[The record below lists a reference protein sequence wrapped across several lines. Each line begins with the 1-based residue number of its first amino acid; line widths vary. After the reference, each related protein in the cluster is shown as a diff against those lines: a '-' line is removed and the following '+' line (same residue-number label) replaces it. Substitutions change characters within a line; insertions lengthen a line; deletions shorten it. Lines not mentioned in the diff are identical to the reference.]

1 MQATRSLHTSSRGA
15 QRAPS
20 RLLGCL
26 ILAIGALGL
35 FYSSQALAQ
44 ANFAQI
50 QGTVT
55 AEETGKSLGS
65 VTVVVNGP
73 ALQEFQSEVTDNS
86 GRYLITQLPPGDD
99 YVVSFYFGSDDKP
112 RVQRP
117 GIRLSL
123 GKTITVN
130 ASIKL
135 TAGKRDVKII
145 QEAAPNV
152 DTASTS
158 TGVEVNKEVVKN
170 TAVRGRTF
178 ESLITLA
185 PGTADVAGKTGAAG
199 GDVGVQISGS
209 TGNENNYIIDGLN
222 TSDPSHGLIGT
233 QLSQYFIKE
242 VNIITGGYQ
251 AEYGRATGGIINL
264 ATNSGSNEFHGSV
277 FGSYQPPSLDPR
289 GVARLGEALI
299 TRNRVDA
306 GQTYDFGFEVG
317 GPIWKDRIW
326 FYAGFAPTFTDHI
339 YRLTV
344 RTQQFDATSPSAQ
357 HAAIDPN
364 FECPS
369 YLASNRLCDGPR
381 QLALLTNEID
391 GSTRNLSGNQRLYN
405 GIAKLQFNF
414 NPDHNITLTYIGS
427 PTTFDD
433 YAAVRGVDL
442 ESQRYTQVDQVHDA
456 IFHYIGKVAD
466 RKLQFDVLYGYHY
479 QQSTVTPNDS
489 STSLIN
495 WLRSATNPFTLADF
509 ENIPDCA
516 RQTQPLPT
524 AANPNNTYSFNP
536 CPITS
541 YTRGYG
547 GYNIST
553 LQRHQLIA
561 SGTYFL
567 HLTGKHNPLGGIH
580 QLKVGFEFEQLS
592 DQNFRTFTGSDL
604 AGQDDGV
611 GGHRSY
617 GTLTDGS
624 VQISRE
630 YATQGGLDANGK
642 PIPDTHLNGFTGESS
657 SRNYSVY
664 LRDSWNVG
672 WAPGLIL
679 NLGVR
684 WEGQE
689 LYASDGS
696 RQIDIKDNWAPRV
709 GIVYDF
715 TQLTSRPGRGKV
727 FFNYGRFY
735 QSIPLNLNDRQ
746 FTAEGL
752 YSSGFSASCPTAPLQ
767 PGGAALPMPG
777 QSCNFLG
784 QDGGLTSGGRYPL
797 VAPGLKGQYINE
809 IVAGFNYDIGLD
821 IVVGAS
827 YIHRELGNIIEDLS
841 PDGGATYVIGNPGVP
856 TDPALVQQL
865 KDDVT
870 RLQGLASAPGLT
882 PAQKDSAQKDLAD
895 AQGRLSAY
903 PLVGSVFPRAVRNYD
918 ALVLTLN
925 KRLSNRFSII
935 SSYTYSR
942 NLGNYPGTFSSN
954 NGQNDPNI
962 SSQFDLTNLLANRN
976 GPLPADRPHNFKVS
990 AFYVQPVAGDRGS
1003 FTVGLTFS
1011 AVSGRPIEV
1020 LGRHPTA
1027 GRREVFLLPRGSGGR
1042 TPFITQFDLHIGYE
1056 HKLTKRV
1063 SLSVFADAVNLFN
1076 QQAVTNV
1083 DDEYTT
1089 STVASVPSG
1098 RLSDLGHLKDN
1109 GGNLISYNSN
1119 YGQPTAYQLPL
1130 YFRLGG
1136 RLSF

>member
-1 MQATRSLHTSSRGA
+1 MQATQSFFTSSRGA
-15 QRAPS
+15 QRAPQ

-26 ILAIGALGL
+26 ILVIGALGL
-35 FYSSQALAQ
+35 LAPSGALAQ
-44 ANFAQI
+44 SNFAQI

-55 AEETGKSLGS
+55 AEETGKPLGS

-73 ALQEFQSEVTDNS
+73 ALQEFQSEVTDNG

-112 RVQRP
+112 RVMRP

-130 ASIKL
+130 APIRLSG
-135 TAGKRDVKII
+135 GKRDVKII
-145 QEAAPNV
+145 KEAAPNV

-170 TAVRGRTF
+170 TPVRGRTF
-178 ESLITLA
+178 ESLIVLA
-185 PGTADVAGKTGAAG
+185 PGTADVAPKTGAAG

-277 FGSYQPPSLDPR
+277 FGSYQPPSLTPS
-289 GVARLGEALI
+289 GIARLGEALL
-299 TRNRVDA
+299 TRNRIDA
-306 GQTYDFGFEVG
+306 GQVYDFGFEVG

-326 FYAGFAPTFTDHI
+326 FYLGFAPTFTDHS
-339 YRLTV
+339 YELVV
-344 RTQQFDATSPSAQ
+344 RTQQFDASSPSAQ

-381 QLALLTNEID
+381 QLALLTNEVG
-391 GSTRNLSGNQRLYN
+391 GSTTRNLGGNQRLYN

-427 PTTFDD
+427 PTTYDD

-442 ESQRYTQVDQVHDA
+442 DTQRFGQVDQVHDA
-456 IFHYIGKVAD
+456 IFHYVGKVAN

-479 QQSTVTPNDS
+479 QQTTVTPTDLDTQS
-489 STSLIN
+489 IN
-495 WLRSATNPFTLADF
+495 WLRAATNPFTLADF

-524 AANPNNTYSFNP
+524 AANPNATYSFNP

-541 YTRGYG
+541 YTRGFG
-547 GYNIST
+547 GYNVTT

-561 SGTYFL
+561 SATYFL
-567 HLTGKHNPLGGIH
+567 HLTGDHNPLKGIH
-580 QLKVGFEFEQLS
+580 AFKVGFEFEQLIDS
-592 DQNFRTFTGSDL
+592 NFRTFTGSDL
-604 AGQDDGV
+604 NGQDDPL
-611 GGHRSY
+611 GGHRAY

-624 VQISRE
+624 IQIARE
-630 YATQGGLDANGK
+630 YAQQGPLNAQGNPTD
-642 PIPDTHLNGFTGESS
+642 IHLNGFTGESS
-657 SRNYSVY
+657 TRNYSVY
-664 LRDSWNVG
+664 LRDSWQIG

-689 LYASDGS
+689 LYASDGTRS
-696 RQIDIKDNWAPRV
+696 IDIKDNWAPRV

-715 TQLTSRPGRGKV
+715 TSLTSRPGRGKV

-746 FTAEGL
+746 FTGEGL
-752 YSSGFSASCPTAPLQ
+752 YSSGFSTTCPTAPLQ
-767 PGGAALPMPG
+767 PGGAAVAMPG
-777 QSCNFLG
+777 PGCDFLG
-784 QDGGLTSGGRYPL
+784 QEGGVTNGGRYPL
-797 VAPGLKGQYINE
+797 VAPGLKGQFINE
-809 IVAGFNYDIGLD
+809 FVVGINYDVGLD
-821 IVVGAS
+821 IVLGAS
-827 YIHRELGNIIEDLS
+827 YIHRDLGNIIEDLS
-841 PDGGATYVIGNPGVP
+841 PDGGSTYIIGNPGVP

-870 RLQGLASAPGLT
+870 RLTAAANAPGLSADQKDL
-882 PAQKDSAQKDLAD
+882 AQKNLAD
-895 AQGRLSAY
+895 AQGRASAY
-903 PLVGSVFPRAVRNYD
+903 PLVGSVFPHAVRNYD
-918 ALVLTLN
+918 ALVLTAN

-942 NLGNYPGTFSSN
+942 NIGNYPGTFSSN

-976 GPLPADRPHNFKVS
+976 GPLPADRPHNFKITG
-990 AFYVQPVAGDRGS
+990 FYIQPVAGDRGH
-1003 FTVGLTFS
+1003 FTFGLTFS
-1011 AVSGRPIEV
+1011 ATSGRPIEV
-1020 LGRHPTA
+1020 LGRHPTY
-1027 GRREVFLLPRGSGGR
+1027 GRREVYLLPRGSGGR
-1042 TPFITQFDLHIGYE
+1042 TPFITQFDLHIGYD

-1063 SLSVFADAVNLFN
+1063 SLSLFADAVNLFN

-1089 STVASVPSG
+1089 SVVASVPNG
-1098 RLSDLGHLKDN
+1098 RLSDLGHIKDN
-1109 GGNLISYNSN
+1109 NGNLISYNSN

-1130 YFRLGG
+1130 YFRFGG